1 MLVGHFIAVWIAHAA
16 AYELLPG
23 RLEAIKS
30 QYGITLVMIAYT
42 IVSLWIVTTPTV
54 APPFLGGGGV

>member
-1 MLVGHFIAVWIAHAA
+1 MGIAHAA